1 MFWLKCNRNFAL
13 TLKPQVGG
21 GRDLSKPNLNS
32 TQPQDNFNCCWV
44 WPRCCKPSSSQF
56 VKERLQISC
65 CYLPDQGKLV
75 CLRIRRISI
84 RSPNP
89 WRIDTN
95 GGNPSNRWKS
105 WFLES
110 KGIGVSFTR
119 LSENWIYFVEGNFIR
134 IDSNEANTIIPIVN
148 ENLPG
153 IPGIYGHL
161 QYIHVMNGSHLIPR
175 LKGDENL
182 LHFRK
187 GNSHAMCKC
196 W

>member
-1 MFWLKCNRNFAL
+1 MKLKKAKYVSIVDL
-13 TLKPQVGG
+13 TWSYWQVPLTEETKPILGFQAQ
-21 GRDLSKPNLNS
+21 NA
-32 TQPQDNFNCCWV
+32 
-44 WPRCCKPSSSQF
+44 QF
-56 VKERLQISC
+56 VWDRL
-65 CYLPDQGKLV
+65 PMGKLV

-89 WRIDTN
+89 RRIDTN

-161 QYIHVMNGSHLIPR
+161 QYIHVMNGNHLIPR